1 MTDIVLCTLNARWS
15 HASLGLRYLL
25 ANLGAFEARAC
36 IEEFTLRTP
45 VASMCE
51 RLLAHQP
58 TIIGFGVYVWNV
70 AQTTALIRTLRNLAP
85 QVKIVLGGPEVS
97 HETGQQEIVRLADH
111 VITGAAEAA
120 FTELVRQLLEGP
132 RPLMKVIAGGEQ
144 DLERLTLP
152 YALYSDQDLQQRH
165 LYFEASRGCPYK
177 CSFCLSALDRSA
189 FAFPLERVLE
199 ALRELIRRGA
209 RRIRFVDR
217 TFNLRISTSQ
227 AILNCLLE
235 HNQAHPD
242 DPVFAHFEL
251 VPDHLPQALK
261 DTISA
266 FAPGAL
272 QFEIGIQS
280 WNPKV
285 QKLVARRQDNA
296 QAEENLRWLRE
307 HSHTHLHV
315 DLIAGLPGES
325 LASFA
330 EGFDRLYALRPQE
343 IQVGILKRLRGT
355 PMTHLQ
361 QEQGLQ
367 FEEDPP
373 YAVHQTREMTADE
386 VVRMTRFAQAWD
398 RLANSGRFAGT
409 LQAWLGPT
417 GGATSA
423 SATKDSTGSSADGSA
438 FARFM
443 AFCDHLHAQGHAV
456 HHTALEALAGWLA
469 QWLAGQPGWS
479 AVRAQALLE
488 EDYRTSGA
496 RGRLPF
502 MNRGLSGA
510 APSAP

>member
-1 MTDIVLCTLNARWS
+1 MTDIVLCTLNARWT

-25 ANLGAFEARAC
+25 ANLGAFETRAC

-45 VASMCE
+45 VAQMCD

-58 TIIGFGVYVWNV
+58 KIVGFGVYVWNV
-70 AQTTALIRTLRNLAP
+70 TQTTALIRALRARAP
-85 QVKIVLGGPEVS
+85 QLKIVLGGPEVS
-97 HETGQQEIVRLADH
+97 HETAEQEIVRLADH
-111 VITGAAEAA
+111 VITGAGESA
-120 FTELVRQLLEGP
+120 FSTLVRQLLEGP
-132 RPLMKVIAGGEQ
+132 RPLMKVIAGGEE
-144 DLERLTLP
+144 DLATLHLP
-152 YALYSDQDLQQRH
+152 YALYSDQDLKQRH

-189 FAFPLERVLE
+189 FAFPLERVLA
-199 ALRELIRRGA
+199 ALRELIHRGA

-227 AILNCLLE
+227 AILHCLLE

-251 VPDHLPQALK
+251 VPDHLPQALR

-266 FAPGAL
+266 FAPDTL

-280 WNPKV
+280 WNPQV
-285 QKLVARRQDNA
+285 QTLVARRQDNA
-296 QAEENLRWLRE
+296 RAEENLRWLRE
-307 HSHTHLHV
+307 HSQTHLHV

-330 EGFDRLYALRPQE
+330 QGFDRLHALRPQE

-361 QEQGLQ
+361 QAQGLQ
-367 FEEDPP
+367 FDDSPP
-373 YAVHQTREMTADE
+373 YAVRQTREMTAE
-386 VVRMTRFAQAWD
+386 EIERMARFAQAWD
-398 RLANSGRFAGT
+398 RLANSGRFAST
-409 LQAWLGPT
+409 LRAWLGQ
-417 GGATSA
+417 GG
-423 SATKDSTGSSADGSA
+423 GSA

-443 AFCDHLHAQGHAV
+443 AFVDHLHAQGHAV
-456 HHTALEALAGWLA
+456 HHTPLEALAGWLA
-469 QWLAGQPGWS
+469 QWLSMQPGWS
-479 AVRAQALLE
+479 AAQAQALLE
-488 EDYRTSGA
+488 DDYRNSGA

-502 MNRGLSGA
+502 MTRGLPGA
-510 APSAP
+510 EPSAP